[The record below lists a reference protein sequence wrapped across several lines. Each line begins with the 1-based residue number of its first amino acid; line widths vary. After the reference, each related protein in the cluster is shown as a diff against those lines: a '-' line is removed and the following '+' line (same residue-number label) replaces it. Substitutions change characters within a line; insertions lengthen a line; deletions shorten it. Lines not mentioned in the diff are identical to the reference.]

1 MNLDHKF
8 NLQLLWDA
16 TNYGLDFW
24 HEEFPESIGK
34 ENKNKHFKSHTE
46 NTASTTLS
54 NKTKSGVYA
63 IYNHSKKETLNPI
76 DFVMIEN
83 HCNFIEA
90 VSFLFEKYGLEKS
103 TNPIFAPVT
112 TFKDTK
118 KPLDYWNVNFAKKTT
133 DYKTIFPF
141 ATDDLLQDYSF
152 KQVVSYEKVFYN
164 EETKK
169 NTLITVEATEN
180 YPIFGYCESKD
191 FVKLYA
197 PKGAKDDVK
206 RLKHSFI
213 GNKPESYC
221 FGWERLFKKYE
232 SIETKINFLFDDLK
246 EAKRPKDKAEILSEI
261 NDLQLDCVIIATGGT
276 DGINVASLE
285 NDVIWFNSEAEI
297 ISPKQYKRLSRLAKN
312 IYYLPDLDKTG
323 VDQAVKMGLQFLK
336 IKMIWLPEWLKSQ
349 NKKDGAD
356 WVRYYKNETL
366 DNLQKKFEDLLSQ
379 ALEFKF
385 WERNDKGTYSIKGKR
400 MMQFLTYNGFY
411 THKLVLAGADNTKKV
426 EEKIFVRFQKNV
438 VTQVFAYD
446 IKEFVLQ
453 WLEQNYIN
461 VEVYDMVLRSVF
473 FSERS
478 QLMSLPTI
486 DFNTKTGKKDSQIY
500 FFKNKAVNVTI
511 NDIQVL
517 DYEKTNVATW
527 DVNILQRNFKK
538 VAPFF
543 EIKVNEAGDFD
554 IEIFSNASNYFKVLI
569 NTSRVFWEK
578 DEQNHIDTNKFNIT
592 SPNLNDAE
600 NQLQKMQLIN
610 KIFCVGSLLH
620 KHKEKSKNYLVLGID
635 RTINKNSKDNKGGSG
650 KSVIIEAIFN
660 YLVNKKVI
668 AGRNAHKQDE
678 KFILDGVTKQTDLVY
693 FDDLSPYYD
702 FNSFFNLVTSDNTAN
717 HKGGKMIDIS
727 FFDFPKI
734 AVTMNAVPYDIT
746 DSLLR
751 RMVTFECCNYYH
763 GVGESFTELRSP
775 RTDLKKDL
783 FGDDYTADEWLQDD
797 NFMMQCLQFYLSVD
811 EKIEVQQSNLM
822 IRNIIQQIGE
832 PAMKFFSQLFEE
844 NSLADCGHEENGK
857 IWVHK
862 KAIFDQYKEELGSK
876 AKSSQDFKDLL
887 ALYCKFKDWSIEYKK
902 KKIGAVGNSVEHFNI
917 TSDEIII
924 PNDIEKVTEVQQK
937 TLDLDNDKEPET
949 DLPF

>member
-8 NLQLLWDA
+8 DLQLLWDA

-24 HEEFPESIGK
+24 HEIYPESIGK
-34 ENKNKHFKSHTE
+34 ENKSKHFKSHTE

-54 NKTKSGVYA
+54 NKTKSKVYA

-76 DFVMIEN
+76 DYVMIEH

-90 VSFLFEKYGLEKS
+90 VSFLFEKYNLQQS
-103 TNPIFAPVT
+103 VNPIFVPVT
-112 TFKDTK
+112 TFKDTNENI
-118 KPLDYWNVNFAKKTT
+118 DYWHVKYCDYTS

-141 ATDDLLQDYSF
+141 ATNDLLLEYNF
-152 KQVVSYEKVFYN
+152 KQIASYERVFFN
-164 EETKK
+164 ENTNK
-169 NTLITVEATEN
+169 NTLITVTATDN
-180 YPIFGYCESKD
+180 YPIFGYCESEE

-197 PKGAKDDVK
+197 PKGAKDDLK

-213 GNKPESYC
+213 GKKPSSYC
-221 FGWERLFKKYE
+221 FGWDKLFQKHEITVTLINAYYE
-232 SIETKINFLFDDLK
+232 DLK
-246 EAKRPKDKAEILSEI
+246 TAKRLKEKAEILSNIYE
-261 NDLQLDCVIIATGGT
+261 LQLNSVIIATGGT
-276 DGINVASLE
+276 DGINIASLDY
-285 NDVIWFNSEAEI
+285 DVIWFNTEAEI
-297 ISPKQYKRLSRLAKN
+297 ISPSQYKKLSRLVKN

-323 VDQAVKMGLQFLK
+323 VDQAVKMGMQYLK
-336 IKMIWLPEWLKSQ
+336 IKMIWLPEWLKNQ
-349 NKKDGAD
+349 NKKDAAD
-356 WVRYYKNETL
+356 WVRFYKNETK
-366 DNLQKKFEDLLSQ
+366 NSIEGKFTDLLSQ
-379 ALEFKF
+379 ALQFKF

-400 MMQFLTYNGFY
+400 MMQFLNCSGFF
-411 THKLVLAGADNTKKV
+411 THKIVLGGADNTKKV
-426 EEKIFVRFQKNV
+426 EEKIFVRFQKNIA
-438 VTQVFAYD
+438 TQVFAYD
-446 IKEFVLQ
+446 IKEYVLQ
-453 WLEQNYIN
+453 WLEQNYISI
-461 VEVYDMVLRSVF
+461 EVYDMVLRSVF

-500 FFKNKAVNVTI
+500 FFKNKAVHITV
-511 NDIQVL
+511 NDIQVI
-517 DYEKTNVATW
+517 DYDKTGVATW

-543 EIKVNEAGDFD
+543 EIKTNEAGEYD
-554 IEIFSNASNYFKVLI
+554 IEIFSNASNYLKVLI

-578 DEQNHIDTNKFNIT
+578 DEINFVDTNKYNIT
-592 SPNLNDAE
+592 SDKLTETE

-620 KHKEKSKNYLVLGID
+620 KHKEKSKTFLVLGID
-635 RTINKNSKDNKGGSG
+635 RTINKNVKDNKGGSG
-650 KSVIIEAIFN
+650 KSLIIEAIFN
-660 YLVNKKVI
+660 YLINKKVV

-678 KFILDGVTKQTDLVY
+678 KFLLDGVTKQSDLVY
-693 FDDLSPYYD
+693 FDDLSPYFE
-702 FNSFFNLVTSDNTAN
+702 FNDLFNFVTSDNTAN

-746 DSLLR
+746 DSLMR

-783 FGDDYTADEWLQDD
+783 FGEEYTAEEWLQDD

-822 IRNIIQQIGE
+822 IRNIIQKIGE
-832 PAMKFFSQLFEE
+832 PAMKFLSNLFEE
-844 NSLADCGHEENGK
+844 NTLADYGHDENGK
-857 IWVHK
+857 FWVHK
-862 KAIFDQYKEELGSK
+862 KAIFDLYKEELGNK
-876 AKSSQDFKDLL
+876 AKSSQDFKDIL
-887 ALYCKFKDWSIEYKK
+887 ALYCKYKDWSIDYKK
-902 KKIGAVGNSVEHFNI
+902 KKIGSIGNSVEHFNI
-917 TSDEIII
+917 SGDLITTTVE
-924 PNDIEKVTEVQQK
+924 Q
-937 TLDLDNDKEPET
+937 DLDQEPET